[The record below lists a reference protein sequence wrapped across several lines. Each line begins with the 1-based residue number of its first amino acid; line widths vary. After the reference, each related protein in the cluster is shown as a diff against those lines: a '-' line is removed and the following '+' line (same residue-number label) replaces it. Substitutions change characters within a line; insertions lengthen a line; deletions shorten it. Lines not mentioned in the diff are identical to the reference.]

1 MGLFKKKKTD
11 IDYDAIFK
19 EQYKSV
25 NQLTQQAH
33 QEMDYVIKES
43 LYEVIVEKYRELI
56 ELIDQGAHFDKEHFE
71 ALKDNAMKELQSI
84 HQINEMNT

>member
-1 MGLFKKKKTD
+1 
-11 IDYDAIFK
+11 
-19 EQYKSV
+19 
-25 NQLTQQAH
+25 
-33 QEMDYVIKES
+33 MDYVIKES

-71 ALKDNAMKELQSI
+71 ALKDNAVKELQSI

>member
-1 MGLFKKKKTD
+1 MGLFKKKKTV

-56 ELIDQGAHFDKEHFE
+56 ELIDQGAHFDNCLLYTSCIFLMSRKN
-71 ALKDNAMKELQSI
+71 L
-84 HQINEMNT
+84 